1 VENSQGFGLSAGVD
15 LKTALVVGST
25 KETGSAIVQAL
36 RDEGHKVIGIARTGA
51 DIELDLMSP
60 LDFGQAVLDNR
71 FGSPDI
77 IVHVVG
83 GSWGIKDALSPAND
97 YAKVWRLNLGIAIDI
112 NNLCIPMM
120 IQRGWGRIVHLSS
133 NATKLAIGYCP
144 YASAKAAIEGYVRN
158 VGKEFGSKGVVITAV
173 RPGPIYTEGRWLYSQ
188 PKEQEE
194 RFMESYVPMKRW
206 GKGEELAGLVKFL
219 CSDQAS
225 YMAGA
230 VVDCDGGMR

>member
-1 VENSQGFGLSAGVD
+1 VD

-25 KETGSAIVQAL
+25 KETGSAIVQSL
-36 RDEGHKVIGIARTGA
+36 RDEGHKVIGIARSGA
-51 DIELDLMSP
+51 DITLDLM
-60 LDFGQAVLDNR
+60 DQRQFTQAVLDNQ

-83 GSWGIKDALSPAND
+83 GSYGIKDPLTPASD

-133 NATKLAIGYCP
+133 NAVKLAIGHCP

-158 VGKEFGSKGVVITAV
+158 IGKEFGSKGVVITAV
-173 RPGPIYTEGRWLYSQ
+173 RPGPIYTEGRYLYSQ
-188 PKEQEE
+188 GKEWTDQYQ
-194 RFMESYVPMKRW
+194 ESYVPMKRW
-206 GKGEELAGLVKFL
+206 GKGGELAGLVSFL
-219 CSDQAS
+219 CSEKAS

-230 VVDCDGGMR
+230 IVDCDGGMR